1 VVSPLEE
8 SRETDGLDVKGVV
21 PPTLARK
28 GNTLAM
34 RVPVTMATI
43 EAHYSCAR
51 LIPAR
56 KGKTKN
62 TIPKRYKVNDTSIC
76 TPVER
81 GGGGGIGGLVPLEV
95 LLQSAYG
102 CIGL

>member
-21 PPTLARK
+21 PPYTLARK

-56 KGKTKN
+56 KGKDEKRN
-62 TIPKRYKVNDTSIC
+62 PKKI
-76 TPVER
+76 
-81 GGGGGIGGLVPLEV
+81 
-95 LLQSAYG
+95 
-102 CIGL
+102 

>member
-56 KGKTKN
+56 KGKDEKRN
-62 TIPKRYKVNDTSIC
+62 PKKI
-76 TPVER
+76 
-81 GGGGGIGGLVPLEV
+81 
-95 LLQSAYG
+95 
-102 CIGL
+102 